1 LPMATYVIVLTA
13 MRLSNVSYVVPLRET
28 SIIFAT
34 LLGVLVLGERIGAAR
49 IAGSA
54 LIATGVIAIA
64 LGG

>member
-1 LPMATYVIVLTA
+1 MATYVIVLSA

-34 LLGVLVLGERIGAAR
+34 LLGLLVLGERVGAAR
-49 IAGSA
+49 LAGSG
-54 LIATGVIAIA
+54 LIAAGVIAIA